1 MIHHNAEELRNWL
14 QEDDVFVA
22 DRGFRD
28 AQDVLEDIG
37 IRMEMP
43 AFMKRGTKQ
52 MPTLDSN
59 LSRIVTKVMFNA
71 LTFQYFYIDHIT
83 HIHITHI
90 DLNKLKL

>member
-14 QEDDVFVA
+14 QEDDVFVV

-59 LSRIVTKVMFNA
+59 LSRIVTKVMFHA
-71 LTFQYFYIDHIT
+71 LTFQYFYIGHIT

-90 DLNKLKL
+90 